1 VTEAYLTESQIR
13 EAIDAWAEARVDEH
27 IAESI
32 ERNKEYN
39 EKYGGRTDYWNR
51 NKRTPWPTTVEEFNR
66 EDEIQRLAEDFYEA
80 YGESERD
87 LPGLGLAKLVD
98 SYGGEGQ
105 GDDYWQVWEIAGKF
119 YKADHY
125 YNSYDVEPWH
135 GNASWFPVVGREK
148 VVTEWVQ
155 PS

>member
-1 VTEAYLTESQIR
+1 MTEAYLSEEQIR
-13 EAIDAWAEARVDEH
+13 GAIEAWAEAQVDQH
-27 IAESI
+27 ILDSI
-32 ERNKEYN
+32 EQNKEYN
-39 EKYGGRTDYWNR
+39 ERYKDNR
-51 NKRTPWPTTVEEFNR
+51 YFHNYPTTVEEFNR
-66 EDEIQRLAEDFYEA
+66 EDELHRLCEDFYEA
-80 YGESERD
+80 YGADNERD
-87 LPGLGLAKLVD
+87 LPGLGVAKLVD

-125 YNSYDVEPWH
+125 YSSYDTEPWH

-148 VVTEWVQ
+148 VVTEWVT